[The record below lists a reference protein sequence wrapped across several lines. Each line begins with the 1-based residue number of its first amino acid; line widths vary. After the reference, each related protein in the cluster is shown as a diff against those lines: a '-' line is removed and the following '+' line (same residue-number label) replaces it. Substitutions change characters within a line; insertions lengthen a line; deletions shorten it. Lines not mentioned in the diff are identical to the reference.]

1 MDFNNISLKL
11 IMKGHINMRK
21 NEKMKKSINKKR
33 SIKTRL
39 IFYYTLLILLLS
51 ATLGLISIKV
61 ASDIITK
68 QAMNEMI
75 SLVSNASKL
84 QNSRMET
91 KEQILQTIAVLDEM
105 ESMDWTKQQAI
116 LKVEL
121 EESDFEELGILEVDG
136 KVHYSNGNKYQLSH
150 TSRLLNI
157 FNGEERVVDFTVSQ
171 ETGEVALV
179 QVVPI
184 KQNGKVIAGLLGR
197 RDGNALSRM
206 TEDIKYG
213 NSGYAYIIDS
223 EGNIIGH
230 KEKELVINQFNPIK
244 EAEIDK
250 SQTSLA
256 NTLKEAMTKENGTG
270 SYHYKGKI
278 QYVGYSK
285 IEGTDW
291 TFILTA
297 SENDILGAISILEDT
312 ILLIVVVALLI
323 STILSYIIGHSITK
337 PIIKTV
343 EHANIIANLDL
354 SHDIDSKYLNKSD
367 EIGSLAKAL
376 QNITNSMRNIVSEIN
391 NSSKYMLD
399 STEQITS
406 ISAQSAISS
415 EEVSKTVEE
424 IAEGASEQ
432 AKNTEAGSF
441 KALQLGETIEKV
453 QNYINNVRTSS
464 NKVNE
469 VVSEGLNEINTLSN
483 ITKENTVAIEEIYQV
498 IMDTNDSSSKISE
511 ASSVIESIAAQTNLL
526 SLNAAIEAARAGDA
540 GKGFAVVAE
549 EIRQLAE
556 KSSSSTKI
564 INAIVNDLQSNTNN
578 AVRTIQRVMDISNEQ
593 SLSVNVSED
602 KYNLIADS
610 MNASIE
616 EVKQLYTFGIEM
628 DNMRQDILKVLESLT
643 SIAEE
648 NAAATEQ
655 ASASTQEQTA
665 SIEEIAA
672 ACDSLSELAYNLNS
686 LIEKFKI

>member
-1 MDFNNISLKL
+1 
-11 IMKGHINMRK
+11 MR
-21 NEKMKKSINKKR
+21 
-33 SIKTRL
+33 
-39 IFYYTLLILLLS
+39 
-51 ATLGLISIKV
+51 
-61 ASDIITK
+61 
-68 QAMNEMI
+68 
-75 SLVSNASKL
+75 
-84 QNSRMET
+84 
-91 KEQILQTIAVLDEM
+91 
-105 ESMDWTKQQAI
+105 
-116 LKVEL
+116 
-121 EESDFEELGILEVDG
+121 
-136 KVHYSNGNKYQLSH
+136 
-150 TSRLLNI
+150 
-157 FNGEERVVDFTVSQ
+157 
-171 ETGEVALV
+171 
-179 QVVPI
+179 
-184 KQNGKVIAGLLGR
+184 
-197 RDGNALSRM
+197 
-206 TEDIKYG
+206 
-213 NSGYAYIIDS
+213 
-223 EGNIIGH
+223 
-230 KEKELVINQFNPIK
+230 
-244 EAEIDK
+244 
-250 SQTSLA
+250 
-256 NTLKEAMTKENGTG
+256 
-270 SYHYKGKI
+270 
-278 QYVGYSK
+278 
-285 IEGTDW
+285 
-291 TFILTA
+291 
-297 SENDILGAISILEDT
+297 
-312 ILLIVVVALLI
+312 
-323 STILSYIIGHSITK
+323 
-337 PIIKTV
+337 
-343 EHANIIANLDL
+343 IANLDL

-399 STEQITS
+399 STVQITS